1 MGNRAVITAAPYS
14 DDNIG
19 IYVHWNGG
27 QESIEGFIRA
37 AKELGFRDPLQDS
50 YGWARLT
57 QLIANFFR
65 DTLSIGVDVCR
76 NLDTDN
82 MDNGTWLLGPGWTI
96 EGCLHGRLADS
107 VDEEKAESVKSLALR
122 RQAAVEGVE

>member
-37 AKELGFRDPLQDS
+37 AKELGFRDPTQDS

-57 QLIANFFR
+57 QIIANYFGGE
-65 DTLSIGVDVCR
+65 TSIGIDVCR

-82 MDNGTWLLGPGWTI
+82 GDNGTWLLGPDWTLV
-96 EGCLHGRLADS
+96 GCEHGRLADT
-107 VDEEKAESVKSLALR
+107 VDEEKAEAIKALILR
-122 RQAAVEGVE
+122 KQAAVEEAK